1 MLYAERGGGEQE
13 GILNPPLWS
22 IKGLEQGGVKSK
34 VDLVKAVA
42 ESTLLEIIDRE
53 LRRVKCSCDCALRMW
68 IREHSV
74 LMRHAL
80 SD

>member
-1 MLYAERGGGEQE
+1 M
-13 GILNPPLWS
+13 
-22 IKGLEQGGVKSK
+22 KSK